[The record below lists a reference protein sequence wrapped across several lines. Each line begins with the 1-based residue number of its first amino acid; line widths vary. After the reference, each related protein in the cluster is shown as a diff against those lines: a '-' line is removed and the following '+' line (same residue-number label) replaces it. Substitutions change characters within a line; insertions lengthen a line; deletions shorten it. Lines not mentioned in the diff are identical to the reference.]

1 LRYRYN
7 AEIGKLLKLG
17 ADMALEEYKSTLKR
31 GRRKLRP
38 NPLHASDPMRLSIHE
53 RLREKR
59 FAACSREILLMT
71 LDNRLDSLI
80 AEFVLDFDALTNAG
94 GYPSAIDSL
103 TENKRA
109 AINYA
114 FKHAVGAM
122 KCAGVMG
129 TNIIEDLQLRA
140 KKLLAD
146 PVQLIRLQCSGK
158 WWHA

>member
-1 LRYRYN
+1 
-7 AEIGKLLKLG
+7 
-17 ADMALEEYKSTLKR
+17 MALTEYKSTSKF
-31 GRRKLRP
+31 GRSKLRF
-38 NPLHASDPMRLSIHE
+38 NHLHASDPMRMSIHE
-53 RLREKR
+53 RRREKR
-59 FAACSREILLMT
+59 FAACSQEILLMT

-80 AEFVLDFDALTNAG
+80 AEFAIDFDALTKAG
-94 GYPSAIDSL
+94 GDPFAIESL

-114 FKHAVGAM
+114 FKHAVGVM

-129 TNIIEDLQLRA
+129 TNIIEDLQQRA

-146 PVQLIRLQCSGK
+146 PSQLIRLQCSGK